1 MPLSDIQTL
10 LDSFAPIQLIEME
23 RVMLMN
29 RAESKYLFAVSKLPV
44 LLEELSEHYK
54 ILDIGTIRTFPYHT
68 TYLDTYDSLFYTQQ
82 VRGKLN
88 RQEKITCVSPFAV
101 VMKQM
106 GIRCRRFSKY
116 CMGSALIMDMPRK
129 NLLKFNLLLIN
140 KIENEYI
147 TANRS

>member
-54 ILDIGTIRTFPYHT
+54 ILDIGTIRTFILHT
-68 TYLDTYDSLFYTQQ
+68 TGERQAQQARKNYLRVT
-82 VRGKLN
+82 
-88 RQEKITCVSPFAV
+88 
-101 VMKQM
+101 
-106 GIRCRRFSKY
+106 IRC
-116 CMGSALIMDMPRK
+116 CHETNGHPVP
-129 NLLKFNLLLIN
+129 
-140 KIENEYI
+140 
-147 TANRS
+147 